1 MKRTLYKIDSKYDVI
16 LTYSPII
23 EITGHL
29 FECFDYYLF
38 LRKKYKVGILLFNSM
53 KLSAL
58 RIAFESKYNINFDEI
73 KQDLLFYNNV
83 SRNESVDIYVPSKT
97 FLLIT
102 DGNIKASIYNGI
114 NFIAKQIFGFLC
126 EPDPGYI
133 PGIPNNIIYLQ
144 DYRIYGKNDI
154 HKSIN
159 YVKKLPFK
167 YYKPCLNVDKKIG
180 MMYMTY
186 VCRKVSADIIMEH
199 FKKSGCKEA
208 ILITPYEAKEYNNLP
223 YITQVT
229 APITNL
235 FDKFGTYIYL
245 PVQRQ
250 FDCSPRLVTECY
262 MYHKNV
268 FMDLDY
274 EDIGLETRKNDAEKD
289 LNILNLDI
297 GDDIINII
305 EGYLKK

>member
-1 MKRTLYKIDSKYDVI
+1 MKRILYKIDPKYDVI

-38 LRKKYKVGILLFNSM
+38 LREYYKVGILLFNGM
-53 KLSAL
+53 KRSAL
-58 RIAFESKYNINFDEI
+58 CTAFESKYNISFDDIES
-73 KQDLLFYNNV
+73 DLLFLDNV
-83 SRNESVDIYVPSKT
+83 SRNSIVDIYVSSKT

-102 DGNIKASIYNGI
+102 DGNIKASVYNGI

-133 PGIPNNIIYLQ
+133 AGIPNNIVYLQ
-144 DYRIYGKNDI
+144 DYRIYGKNTI
-154 HKSIN
+154 HQSIN

-167 YYKPCLNVDKKIG
+167 YYKRCRDVNKKIG

-186 VCRKVSADIIMEH
+186 ICRKVSADVVVDY
-199 FKKSGCKEA
+199 FKKSHCDNA
-208 ILITPYEAKEYNNLP
+208 ILITPYKSDEYNNLP
-223 YITQVT
+223 NITQVI
-229 APITNL
+229 APVDNL

-245 PVQRQ
+245 PVKRQ

-262 MYHKNV
+262 MHNKNV
-268 FMDLDY
+268 FMQLDY
-274 EDIGLETRKNDAEKD
+274 SDPGLEIRKKDAETD
-289 LNILNLDI
+289 LNILNLKD

-305 EGYLKK
+305 DNFLQR